1 MTGSVRVT
9 GGCQCGA
16 VRYALH
22 ATPRSPMICYCR
34 MCQKQFGNIFGAFAT
49 VERSEFEL
57 TRGRLARFQ
66 SSDIGVRTFC
76 ADCGTPMGW
85 DSLDPAKTNTWVS
98 LGSLDDL
105 ESVKPVAQWGAES
118 RPSWVDE
125 VIALPV
131 GRTGGG
137 DASPD
142 YREAARIHPR
152 THPDH
157 DTAVWPP
164 EEGREA

>member
-1 MTGSVRVT
+1 MTAIRIT

-22 ATPRSPMICYCR
+22 SAPTYPMICYCR
-34 MCQKQFGNIFGAFAT
+34 MCQKQFGNIFGAFAK
-49 VERSEFEL
+49 VERKDFEL
-57 TRGRLARFQ
+57 TRGKLGRFR

-85 DSLDPAKTNTWVS
+85 DSLDPAKIETWIS
-98 LGSLDDL
+98 LGSLDDM
-105 ESVKPVAQWGAES
+105 ESVKPIAQWGSEG
-118 RPSWVDE
+118 RVSWIAE

-131 GRTGGG
+131 GETGGG
-137 DASPD
+137 DVTSD
-142 YREAARIHPR
+142 YRNADRIHPR

-164 EEGREA
+164 AAGAS